1 MNKKEI
7 TKNKNLKMS
16 LALVAIGVLMVIG
29 CPASSNGGPDT
40 TAPTLMDSNPSAD
53 STSFSA
59 DANITLTYSESVLA
73 GTGNITITSSGGN
86 AITIAVT
93 DTAQVSIAGAVVTI
107 DPTDNL
113 ELSTTYVLTIPAGA
127 FMDAA
132 GNKTA
137 EDTVDFSTAATLD
150 TTAPTLSSSVPAA
163 DATDINTSLNIIL
176 TYNEPVQAGTGN
188 ITIVPSSG
196 GTTLTIPVGDAQV
209 TIAGRVVT
217 INPTN
222 NLVMS
227 TTYTL
232 TVPAGAIVDASGN
245 AGLVVTLSFSTAA
258 ALDTTAPTL
267 QNTNPSAD
275 STSFSADANITL
287 TYSEAVQAGTGDIT
301 FTLSNAIALT
311 IPVGDAQVT
320 IAGRVVTIDPTANL
334 ELSSGYVLTIPAG
347 AFMDA
352 AGNKTA
358 EDTVAFTTAVAL
370 DTTAPMLSA
379 SVPTVG
385 VMDFLVGE
393 NIVLTY
399 NEAVQAGT
407 GNITLSL
414 RPSGEDAITIAVTDA
429 QVSFSGA
436 VVTINPSEDLEL
448 STMYTLTVPAG
459 AIVDAS
465 GNEWP
470 GVTRFFTTAA
480 AADTTLPTIESIVPA
495 QNGKPIVS
503 ADIVLT
509 YSEAVQRGT
518 GSITI
523 APTSGSGA
531 ILIPVADTVQVTI
544 ADNVVTIN
552 PTNDLVA
559 STMYTLTVS
568 AGGFTDTSGN
578 STVEFTLSFMTL
590 DTTSPTFS
598 SSVPAANATGFNASS
613 NIVLTYSEPVQAG
626 TGDITL
632 TPSGGA
638 AITIAVGD
646 AQVSIAGAVV
656 TINPTA
662 DLVVSTTYALAVPA
676 GAIQDL
682 ADNSA
687 AILDLSFST
696 AAVINP
702 VLISSVPVSGETGFS
717 IDKNIVLTFSEG
729 VAGPSVGRNL
739 TITPMGGGTPI
750 TIPLSDAQVSRSGA
764 VVTINPTANL
774 ELNTQYDL
782 TIPANGFVYDSG
794 NTNAEIT
801 LSFTTAALLVPRV
814 ISSVPAEGG
823 TIAPTAGIM
832 LTYNEPIVKGSGN
845 IMLATSQSAATI
857 AVSDEKVSISGNVV
871 SIDISELSFNVFLS
885 YALGLTV
892 PAAAFANA
900 DGNNPLRDYVLNIRV
915 RR

>member
-1 MNKKEI
+1 MTKKEI
-7 TKNKNLKMS
+7 TKNKNLKMN
-16 LALVAIGVLMVIG
+16 LALVAIGVLLVIG
-29 CPASSNGGPDT
+29 CPSSSNSTGGPD
-40 TAPTLMDSNPSAD
+40 
-53 STSFSA
+53 
-59 DANITLTYSESVLA
+59 
-73 GTGNITITSSGGN
+73 GG
-86 AITIAVT
+86 
-93 DTAQVSIAGAVVTI
+93 GK
-107 DPTDNL
+107 DPTD
-113 ELSTTYVLTIPAGA
+113 
-127 FMDAA
+127 
-132 GNKTA
+132 
-137 EDTVDFSTAATLD
+137 
-150 TTAPTLSSSVPAA
+150 PT
-163 DATDINTSLNIIL
+163 
-176 TYNEPVQAGTGN
+176 
-188 ITIVPSSG
+188 
-196 GTTLTIPVGDAQV
+196 
-209 TIAGRVVT
+209 
-217 INPTN
+217 
-222 NLVMS
+222 
-227 TTYTL
+227 
-232 TVPAGAIVDASGN
+232 
-245 AGLVVTLSFSTAA
+245 
-258 ALDTTAPTL
+258 DTTAPTL
-267 QNTNPSAD
+267 QNTNPPAD

-480 AADTTLPTIESIVPA
+480 VADTTLPTVVSTVPT
-495 QNGKPIVS
+495 QNGTAVDG

-523 APTSGSGA
+523 TPTSGSGGT
-531 ILIPVADTVQVTI
+531 LIPVTDTVQVTI
-544 ADNVVTIN
+544 EGAVVTIN
-552 PTNDLVA
+552 PSNDLVA
-559 STMYTLTVS
+559 STPYTLTVP
-568 AGGFTDTSGN
+568 AGAFTDTSGN
-578 STVEFTLSFMTL
+578 SAAELTLSFTI
-590 DTTSPTFS
+590 DTTPPTFI
-598 SSVPAANATGFNASS
+598 SSVPAADATGFNASS
-613 NIVLTYSEPVQAG
+613 NIVLTFSEDVQAG
-626 TGDITL
+626 SGTITL
-632 TPSGGA
+632 TPTMPTGGTTLM
-638 AITIAVGD
+638 IDVTTG
-646 AQVSIAGAVV
+646 VSFFGATV

-662 DLVVSTTYALAVPA
+662 DLAVSTTYALAVPA
-676 GAIQDL
+676 GAIEDL
-682 ADNSA
+682 ATNDA
-687 AILDLSFST
+687 AIVDLSFST

-702 VLISSVPVSGETGFS
+702 VLISSVPVSGETGFP

-801 LSFTTAALLVPRV
+801 LSFTTAPVLVPRV
-814 ISSVPAEGG
+814 ISSMPAEGG
-823 TIAPTAGIM
+823 VIAPTASIM
-832 LTYNEPIVKGSGN
+832 LTYNEPIVEGSGN
-845 IMLATSQSAATI
+845 IMLATSQSVATI
-857 AVSDEKVSISGNVV
+857 AVSDEKVSISGTEVT
-871 SIDISELSFNVFLS
+871 IDISELPFNVFLS
-885 YALGLTV
+885 YALDLTV
-892 PAAAFANA
+892 PVAAFADA